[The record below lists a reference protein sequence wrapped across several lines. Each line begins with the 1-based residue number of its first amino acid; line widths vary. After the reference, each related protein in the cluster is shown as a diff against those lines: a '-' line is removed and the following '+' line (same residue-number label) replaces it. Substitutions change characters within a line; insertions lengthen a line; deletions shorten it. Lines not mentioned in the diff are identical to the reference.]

1 MKNKIYQK
9 IVLCATLL
17 AVVSLSILFFMQFL
31 RNVSV
36 GADNSRMKLEV
47 NLDKYIN
54 YNISDQDKGTLI
66 QYDVK
71 VGNNEEE
78 LREYIPTRESEL
90 NIGLNQI
97 DGKYPYDVKVVAK
110 STEATNGKTEEIQE
124 NYQYD
129 NTTGTVVIKAS
140 NENENGEPINSSEPS
155 KDAKDEYL
163 VICYYDTYIEQPI
176 ERELDIKISVKA
188 SLFEDDRLAS
198 AEDELTGKVKEN
210 IGELTNISYNT
221 PDIANGYIKSN
232 IINGTNYDTVYTEKQ
247 SVLISKKESQ
257 EK

>member
-1 MKNKIYQK
+1 M
-9 IVLCATLL
+9 
-17 AVVSLSILFFMQFL
+17 
-31 RNVSV
+31 
-36 GADNSRMKLEV
+36 
-47 NLDKYIN
+47 
-54 YNISDQDKGTLI
+54 
-66 QYDVK
+66 
-71 VGNNEEE
+71 
-78 LREYIPTRESEL
+78 
-90 NIGLNQI
+90 
-97 DGKYPYDVKVVAK
+97 VAK

-140 NENENGEPINSSEPS
+140 NENENGEPISSSEPS

>member
-9 IVLCATLL
+9 IVLCTTLL
-17 AVVSLSILFFMQFL
+17 AVVCLSILFFMQFI

-54 YNISDQDKGTLI
+54 YNISDQDKVTLI
-66 QYDVK
+66 QYDVE

-140 NENENGEPINSSEPS
+140 NENENGDPISSSEPS

-163 VICYYDTYIEQPI
+163 VIYFLHRPFDT
-176 ERELDIKISVKA
+176 LVKIILYLLLKTVLKS
-188 SLFEDDRLAS
+188 
-198 AEDELTGKVKEN
+198 
-210 IGELTNISYNT
+210 
-221 PDIANGYIKSN
+221 SN
-232 IINGTNYDTVYTEKQ
+232 IFRKIIMKMILRTCQVH
-247 SVLISKKESQ
+247 
-257 EK
+257 